1 VKEVTEGKQ
10 FDLKADAHSKNIEN
24 IFYIFNPLPG
34 RFFTGNKYLKF
45 PFLLPPSPRSNVPR
59 LFKG

>member
-34 RFFTGNKYLKF
+34 RFFTGNKYLRLSF
-45 PFLLPPSPRSNVPR
+45 PFPSQP
-59 LFKG
+59 